1 MLECTLGFAVV
12 VKPEFIDRA
21 VVDGPGMADIPLL
34 KALFC
39 RRSKAGDVCASG
51 LELSKRRDQ
60 AVVVE
65 IIVNAEILA
74 VADSVVELERELV
87 AAIRLHRDS
96 HQDVAIGR
104 RGHKLKQVHSRRV
117 HASQRYLVVGENSGI
132 CDSRGYGC
140 PANSSDG
147 CLAP

>member
-1 MLECTLGFAVV
+1 MNPPWICGGAIREARDRTERGCEPGRRRGTGILHKRSALWVLECTLGFAVV

-39 RRSKAGDVCASG
+39 RRSKAGHVGASG

-65 IIVNAEILA
+65 IIVN
-74 VADSVVELERELV
+74 
-87 AAIRLHRDS
+87 
-96 HQDVAIGR
+96 
-104 RGHKLKQVHSRRV
+104 
-117 HASQRYLVVGENSGI
+117 
-132 CDSRGYGC
+132 
-140 PANSSDG
+140 
-147 CLAP
+147 